1 MTYHVPSTTRPL
13 RSIIIRN
20 AADLQAYLYAKP
32 APVPAT
38 VRISTMERF
47 DRALRGIIL
56 GR

>member
-1 MTYHVPSTTRPL
+1 MSYHVPSTTRPL